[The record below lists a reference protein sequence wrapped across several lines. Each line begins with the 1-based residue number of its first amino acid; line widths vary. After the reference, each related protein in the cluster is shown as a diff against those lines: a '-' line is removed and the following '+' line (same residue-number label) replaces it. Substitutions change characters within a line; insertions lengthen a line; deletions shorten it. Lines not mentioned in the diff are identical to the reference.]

1 MSVIETNTE
10 VMKTDV
16 GNISGYIDNLRRA
29 ANEIENVLSALSN
42 SWEGEAAT
50 LYEEMLRADIEM
62 LRELTDALAGLN
74 GGTDNARSLYEK
86 CEANVADIIASI
98 NV

>member
-50 LYEEMLRADIEM
+50 LYEEKLRADIEM
-62 LRELTDALAGLN
+62 LRELTDAIAGLN
-74 GGTDNARSLYEK
+74 RGTDNARSLYEK